1 MMVMT
6 SYYLHHLGL
15 NRDNDG
21 DDDDDDDGD
30 IHHDGDDAYVEIL
43 PPSSQSEPGQIETLR
58 QQQQC
63 ARAGSGRPVPLQ
75 IVVEGQDDQNGQEN
89 QDG

>member
-1 MMVMT
+1 MRTVSSGRST
-6 SYYLHHLGL
+6 QAQPAEGRPGPS
-15 NRDNDG
+15 
-21 DDDDDDDGD
+21 DDDGD
-30 IHHDGDDAYVEIL
+30 IHHDGEDAYDEIS